1 MQTNTLY
8 KHVNNT
14 DVSFMPYVVN
24 EQEDRLLVKGG
35 WFNVV
40 NKDRA
45 FFISEDEITVLKK
58 DLPNW
63 KKLGE

>member
-8 KHVNNT
+8 KHVNNA
-14 DVSFMPYVVN
+14 DVSFMPYVIS
-24 EQEDRLLVKGG
+24 EQEDYLLVKGG

-45 FFISEDEITVLKK
+45 FFVSEDEIKISKK
-58 DLPNW
+58 DLSNW